1 MSHNIIAT
9 YHVINIQAAINNT
22 VRILRG
28 QGSVRAQHNATL
40 QLGLEKVLSAVGGV
54 ASSENTRDHHQHMLI
69 TKSGELKSEMNELFS
84 LLEGE
89 DDGNVG
95 MIPAN
100 IEEIVSKSK
109 ELTSQLRRE
118 VRNNSYLIKFMSFS
132 SLSLSLSF
140 STIKITVVS
149 CCDGSRF

>member
-1 MSHNIIAT
+1 M
-9 YHVINIQAAINNT
+9 
-22 VRILRG
+22 
-28 QGSVRAQHNATL
+28 RAQHNATL

-95 MIPAN
+95 VIPAN
-100 IEEIVSKSK
+100 IEEIISQSK

-118 VRNNSYLIKFMSFS
+118 VYYIIIIPISNYF
-132 SLSLSLSF
+132 SLS
-140 STIKITVVS
+140 INYS
-149 CCDGSRF
+149 CVML